1 MLSQKETAIC
11 VKCRKGYRTG
21 DSLCH
26 VGAYFCESD
35 STTHPLDTIIGHALK
50 LDCETLVAT
59 LQKNKENGH
68 ITYIHTSCRTF
79 LRNHAR
85 SKKRPASSTKQSSS
99 KRVSTRSDQQSFD
112 FKKQC
117 FYCGYSCMFDERHP
131 DRNKFE
137 EVRTKSSG
145 IYYVTLALCQSRDDE
160 LAKTVQARLLSA
172 HDLVAAEARY
182 HVPCRTRFEN
192 PAQYSTPG
200 RPTST
205 EKMTLF
211 NAACKKMEDDMDL
224 YTVAE
229 FHSMMQELGDD
240 VYSLKMTQIKI
251 IEKYGN
257 SLRFVERN
265 GKSKIILLDR
275 VSGIIGEKWYEER
288 DSNVSQETERIVKT
302 AAKLIKDAIKNHEH
316 ESSTYPSVED
326 ILGTENPHVPELLKV
341 FMNELVMAPVKQVT
355 SSQATQYSHVIV
367 KF

>member
-1 MLSQKETAIC
+1 
-11 VKCRKGYRTG
+11 
-21 DSLCH
+21 
-26 VGAYFCESD
+26 
-35 STTHPLDTIIGHALK
+35 
-50 LDCETLVAT
+50 
-59 LQKNKENGH
+59 
-68 ITYIHTSCRTF
+68 
-79 LRNHAR
+79 
-85 SKKRPASSTKQSSS
+85 
-99 KRVSTRSDQQSFD
+99 
-112 FKKQC
+112 
-117 FYCGYSCMFDERHP
+117 MFDERHP

-251 IEKYGN
+251 KEKYGN

-355 SSQATQYSHVIV
+355 LSQALFAATRTRSLMPLQFGLAIATDNHLSLKWLNTLLSRLGFAVSYDEVIRYKQNVV
-367 KF
+367 KHDSVEEVICPDGTAFLQFVADNTDHDICTIDGKNTHHGLGSIAIANGNFTMQQVGRNRIPREKKDK